1 MFLDGQVDEAVKNQS
16 SGDTFSTL
24 TRKINILILCT
35 FLKHLNIWDN
45 LCKLESNVIVFLVF
59 LAASLPARPP
69 PHPAPRL
76 NLKATSS
83 CFQSLNNVVDVAEL
97 EFRMCSMY
105 LLEEAA
111 VWGLSLVFCYCE
123 KSFETLIRSYFLNR
137 ILSNIHRI
145 SFMT

>member
-1 MFLDGQVDEAVKNQS
+1 MFLDGQVDEAVKNQW

-69 PHPAPRL
+69 HPAPRL

-83 CFQSLNNVVDVAEL
+83 CFQSLNNVVDVESWSL
-97 EFRMCSMY
+97 ECAPCICLKRLQS
-105 LLEEAA
+105 
-111 VWGLSLVFCYCE
+111 GG
-123 KSFETLIRSYFLNR
+123 
-137 ILSNIHRI
+137 
-145 SFMT
+145 